1 MSSKVSTFGWV
12 TVGVL
17 CLGVLLM
24 IVASK
29 TPAGEV
35 VTAMGIVMAAI
46 YYRQHH
52 PSPIDQI
59 ANRRKKANPNANLQY
74 KPATDGLG
82 RKGESK
88 GT

>member
-1 MSSKVSTFGWV
+1 LV
-12 TVGVL
+12 
-17 CLGVLLM
+17 LGVLLM

-35 VTAMGIVMAAI
+35 VIAVGIVMAAI
-46 YYRQHH
+46 WYRQHH

-59 ANRRKKANPNANLQY
+59 AGRRKKANPKY
-74 KPATDGLG
+74 KTPPDRLG
-82 RKGESK
+82 RSGESK